1 MKQKCI
7 DIFMA
12 NQEMNE
18 IINVLKFNFDNQ
30 NFNIKHNIDNTIIVV
45 NVCRDETCLEL
56 QLIGKNTVYIE
67 LLQKCESMKGSKLL
81 QIMNYIAMSNEIVLF
96 DESYLILSGGVRLDL
111 AMFKILTQGIS
122 WYNQYGYV
130 SQTHEIDIQKNRAL
144 LNMNFEIALRRVNP
158 DPSICSG
165 IVSLFGV
172 QTGTVKECVG
182 NMMNSINQEKDNN
195 ETHSKNKLLRVI
207 VKLLSK
213 MVSYNKRLIK
223 RCH

>member
-1 MKQKCI
+1 
-7 DIFMA
+7 
-12 NQEMNE
+12 
-18 IINVLKFNFDNQ
+18 
-30 NFNIKHNIDNTIIVV
+30 
-45 NVCRDETCLEL
+45 
-56 QLIGKNTVYIE
+56 
-67 LLQKCESMKGSKLL
+67 MKGSKLL

-144 LNMNFEIALRRVNP
+144 LNMNFETALRRVNP
-158 DPSICSG
+158 DPSICSD

-172 QTGTVKECVG
+172 QIGTVKECVG
-182 NMMNSINQEKDNN
+182 NMMNSITQEKDNN

-223 RCH
+223 RRH